1 MAGCFLL
8 GITWRD
14 MFYVDLAL
22 PFGLRSAPYIFI
34 CVAELVEWIH
44 VNNYKVPD
52 LLYYLDDF
60 VTAGPSD
67 SSQCAQN
74 LSTALLVCDRLGL
87 PLHHGKCM
95 GPTPVLAAL
104 GIELDS
110 LAQVAHLP
118 EGKLQYRL

>member
-1 MAGCFLL
+1 
-8 GITWRD
+8 

-87 PLHHGKCM
+87 PLH
-95 GPTPVLAAL
+95 PAAL